1 MVQIFAD
8 EYPDVQSHGGEA
20 AINYCRRNRR
30 RRHRLAA
37 TAGVLRTDVTRGWPR
52 AMYKETRRFDM
63 ALGHPV
69 ELLTHVLA
77 DLSQIITALVAG
89 ARFRFVAMFDARQM
103 IG

>member
-1 MVQIFAD
+1 
-8 EYPDVQSHGGEA
+8 
-20 AINYCRRNRR
+20 
-30 RRHRLAA
+30 
-37 TAGVLRTDVTRGWPR
+37 
-52 AMYKETRRFDM
+52 MYKETRRFDM